1 MACQKLVK
9 RLKATSKMLTTAN
22 KKPRW
27 QGLIQAGLDN
37 GIDLQARGR
46 TNPPAGK
53 SGPFQYVLT
62 SHNRASCIFQVE
74 NLKPWILLLDYLKGG
89 HPDREEKLVSFF
101 ISCIFWNDGSEDKVS
116 FLLKVVLNQ
125 LLLFGLPDMCP
136 LEQLSRKPKLML
148 SQV

>member
-1 MACQKLVK
+1 
-9 RLKATSKMLTTAN
+9 MLTTAN

-74 NLKPWILLLDYLKGG
+74 NLKPKLDYLKGG
-89 HPDREEKLVSFF
+89 HPGREENLVSFSLHADSLF
-101 ISCIFWNDGSEDKVS
+101 ISSGMMGLNSKSES
-116 FLLKVVLNQ
+116 L
-125 LLLFGLPDMCP
+125 
-136 LEQLSRKPKLML
+136 
-148 SQV
+148 